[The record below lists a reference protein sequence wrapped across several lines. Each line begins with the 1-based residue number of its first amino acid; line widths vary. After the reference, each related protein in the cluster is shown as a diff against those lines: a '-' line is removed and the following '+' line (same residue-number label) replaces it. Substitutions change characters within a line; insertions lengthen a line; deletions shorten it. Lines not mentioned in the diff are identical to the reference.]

1 MFAATAI
8 AVLVIFTPDE
18 TVFSGP
24 QPGEPISAFELT
36 SAFGEDSG
44 DAKTVAEESEKPQ
57 LLVFMHQKSRPA
69 FGVSVALMKLAAD
82 RQKQLDHAFVYLTE
96 DPSEDGRWLSG
107 LQRLFPKGIT
117 GGVFAKG
124 IEGPEAYGLN
134 RNVALT
140 VLVADKGKVTANFAL
155 IQPSLQADAPRMFQ
169 AIADVLG
176 EKDPPKVSD
185 YSTQGM
191 RTRPAAGTPRGPQ
204 RDQQMRAEPSGELR
218 ALLRPVLNKSGSEEE
233 IAKAAQ
239 AVVDHAASHPADR
252 RQIGDIARRI
262 IAADR
267 LENYGNEFTQAWL
280 KKWAK
285 EFKAEQV
292 PRRPRDDQKPKGDK
306 S

>member
-1 MFAATAI
+1 MFAATAM

-24 QPGEPISAFELT
+24 QPGEEVAPFELM
-36 SAFGEDSG
+36 SAFGENSGDVQTVANDSG
-44 DAKTVAEESEKPQ
+44 KPQ
-57 LLVFMHQKSRPA
+57 LLVFLHQKSRPA

-82 RQKQLDHAFVYLTE
+82 RRDKLDHAFVYLTD
-96 DPSEDGRWLSG
+96 DPSAEGRWLSG
-107 LQRLFPKGIT
+107 LQRIFPKGMT

-134 RNVALT
+134 RNVTLT

-155 IQPSLQADAPRMFQ
+155 VQPSLQADAPKMFQ

-176 EKDPPKVSD
+176 EKEPPKVSD
-185 YSTQGM
+185 YSVQGM
-191 RTRPAAGTPRGPQ
+191 RRARPADASGKGE
-204 RDQQMRAEPSGELR
+204 QMRAEPSGALR
-218 ALLRPVLNKSGSEEE
+218 ALLRPVLNKSGTQEE

-239 AVVDHAASHPADR
+239 AVIDHTDTHPADR
-252 RQIGDIARRI
+252 QQIGDIARRI

-267 LENYGNEFTQAWL
+267 LKNYGNEFTQSWL

-285 EFKAEQV
+285 EFQAKPA
-292 PRRPRDDQKPKGDK
+292 RRGARNGEGPKGDP